1 MKRHK
6 FTKWNKEKISI
17 YASAALVVCVCVV
30 SGIYAQSQSPS
41 KKQIIDIESV
51 EEKDELGANSIPDAE
66 LAAGQE
72 QTEESLPVTN
82 NGNNTIPGVDETAK
96 ADESV
101 VLQETVPVDES
112 LSADLTGDAEMAE
125 TEVVKL
131 EEEEP
136 SVPTMANNQKSQASV
151 LHFNVEDGMSWP
163 VVGNVVMNYSMDERI
178 YFATLNEYCYYPAV
192 AISAEEG
199 APVSAAAAGKVSK
212 IGINEE
218 IGQYVVVDLGDGYQ
232 ATYGQ
237 LKDLTIE
244 QGDKI
249 SRSQIIGYVAA
260 PTKYYSLEGT
270 NVYFELEQNGTS
282 LNPVTYFK

>member
-6 FTKWNKEKISI
+6 FTKWNKEKVSI

-30 SGIYAQSQSPS
+30 SGIYVQSQSPS
-41 KKQIIDIESV
+41 KKQLIDIESV
-51 EEKDELGANSIPDAE
+51 EEKDEPGANTIPDTG
-66 LAAGQE
+66 LAAGQ
-72 QTEESLPVTN
+72 QAEESLPVAN
-82 NGNNTIPGVDETAK
+82 NGNHTVPGADETAK
-96 ADESV
+96 ADENV
-101 VLQETVPVDES
+101 VLQETLPTEES
-112 LSADLTGDAEMAE
+112 LSADLTGDAEMAD

-131 EEEEP
+131 EEEEK
-136 SVPTMANNQKSQASV
+136 SVLTMADNQKSRAAV
-151 LHFNVEDGMSWP
+151 LHFNPEDGMSWP

-192 AISAEEG
+192 AISAQEND
-199 APVSAAAAGKVSK
+199 PVSAAAAGKVSK

-237 LKDLTIE
+237 LKDLTVE

-270 NVYFELEQNGTS
+270 NTYFKLEQDGTS
-282 LNPVTYFK
+282 LNPVTYFR